1 MVQFSLF
8 TISTD
13 ETKQKPKK
21 KEIRLIQVHL
31 SPSNNPKK
39 IYIINSRFRV
49 QIKSSYEQ
57 EYRLFLMK
65 RSLRQMGSCFL
76 LVGLPRMLLDAGRL
90 WRDVQRSHV
99 VFRFVSPPRTDI
111 VYSTVVFFYYF
122 LCVFCIF
129 KKKKRLSRAHD
140 REGNSP
146 HSPTKQTPDFSIIT
160 V

>member
-1 MVQFSLF
+1 
-8 TISTD
+8 
-13 ETKQKPKK
+13 
-21 KEIRLIQVHL
+21 
-31 SPSNNPKK
+31 
-39 IYIINSRFRV
+39 
-49 QIKSSYEQ
+49 
-57 EYRLFLMK
+57 
-65 RSLRQMGSCFL
+65 
-76 LVGLPRMLLDAGRL
+76 MLLDAGRL

-111 VYSTVVFFYYF
+111 VYSTVVFFFIIFYVCF
-122 LCVFCIF
+122 AF